1 MPRSASKCKALVV
14 SKILLITLRLP
25 RRHLDFRDFRQ
36 SNYYII
42 LISVYGYHS
51 EGNLPIT
58 NMWTEFGEL

>member
-1 MPRSASKCKALVV
+1 MQSFGRFKNPFNYPSS
-14 SKILLITLRLP
+14 
-25 RRHLDFRDFRQ
+25 RRPLDFRDFRQ

-42 LISVYGYHS
+42 LISVYGYLS